1 MLFPGGPIDVDFS
14 NRMKKCKAA
23 QIIPWASVLFLLSLG
38 LNAVASPAHL
48 DKAFQTTPNPE
59 VALTNLRGKLV
70 VHGWDKESVQ
80 AQCTTLSPRV
90 EVDAETLPHSGPAE
104 RVQLSAHLLDP
115 LVTGED
121 ETMDCVL
128 QVPRGASVEIRNRQG
143 SVKIELVNG
152 QHTRVESTNGTISA
166 TDISGHLF
174 ARTLGGD
181 IEIVRAS
188 GRVEAFSITGGI
200 RFVDAT
206 SKDLRGNSNSGKIIY
221 QGDFVPGAE
230 YVLSTYSGD
239 IEILCP
245 AASSFQLTAKTVK
258 GKVDNEFSL
267 TPRRRDVS
275 PLSSAHSLLGTSN
288 TGDAMVELS
297 SFSGTIRLRPQR

>member
-1 MLFPGGPIDVDFS
+1 MNVHCS
-14 NRMKKCKAA
+14 NRMKNCRVA
-23 QIIPWASVLFLLSLG
+23 QITPWGGLLFLLAVG
-38 LNAVASPAHL
+38 LNAVASPAQL
-48 DKAFQTTPNPE
+48 DKTFATTPNPE

-70 VHGWDKESVQ
+70 IRGWDKELVK
-80 AQCTTLSPRV
+80 AECTTLSPRV
-90 EVDAETLPHSGPAE
+90 EVDAETLPRSGPVE
-104 RVQLSAHLLDP
+104 RVQLAAHLLDP
-115 LVTGED
+115 LVAGED

-128 QVPRGASVEIRNRQG
+128 EVPHGASVEIRNRQG
-143 SVKIELVNG
+143 SVRIEWVRG

-181 IEIVRAS
+181 IEIVRPS
-188 GRVEAFSITGGI
+188 GRVEAFSITGAI
-200 RFVDAT
+200 RFIDAT
-206 SKDLRGNSNSGKIIY
+206 SKDLRGNSNSGKILF
-221 QGDFVPGAE
+221 QGDFIPGAE

-245 AASSFQLTAKTVK
+245 PASSFQLTAKTVR

-267 TPRRRDVS
+267 TPRRRDAS

-288 TGDAMVELS
+288 AGNAMVELS

>member
-1 MLFPGGPIDVDFS
+1 MIANFSTRTKQNPVAQLAPWGGLL
-14 NRMKKCKAA
+14 A
-23 QIIPWASVLFLLSLG
+23 LLSLG
-38 LNAVASPAHL
+38 LNAAASPARL
-48 DKAFQTTPNPE
+48 DKTFETTPAPE

-70 VHGWDKESVQ
+70 VRGWEKELVK
-80 AQCTTLSPRV
+80 AQCTTASPRV
-90 EVDAETLPHSGPAE
+90 EVDAETLPRTGPVE
-104 RVQLSAHLLDP
+104 RLQLTAHVLDP

-128 QVPRGASVEIRNRQG
+128 EVPRDASVEIRNRQG
-143 SVKIELVNG
+143 SVKIQLVRG

-166 TDISGHLF
+166 EDISGHLF

-188 GRVEAFSITGGI
+188 GRVEAFSITGAI
-200 RFVDAT
+200 HFIDAT
-206 SKDLRGNSNSGKIIY
+206 SKDLRGNSNSGKILF
-221 QGDFVPGAE
+221 QGDFMPGAE

-245 AASSFQLTAKTVK
+245 PASSFQLTAKTVK

-267 TPRRRDVS
+267 TPKRRDVS

-288 TGDAMVELS
+288 AGNAMVELS
-297 SFSGTIRLRPQR
+297 SFSGTIRLRPTR

>member
-1 MLFPGGPIDVDFS
+1 
-14 NRMKKCKAA
+14 MKKCKLAR
-23 QIIPWASVLFLLSLG
+23 IVPWGSFLFVLALSL
-38 LNAVASPAHL
+38 NAAASPAQL
-48 DKAFQTTPNPE
+48 DKTFETTANPE

-70 VHGWDKESVQ
+70 VRGWDKELVK

-90 EVDAETLPHSGPAE
+90 GVDAQVLPRTGPAE
-104 RVQLSAHLLDP
+104 RVQLAAHLLDP

-128 QVPRGASVEIRNRQG
+128 DVPSEASVEIRNRQG
-143 SVKIELVNG
+143 SVKIDLVRG

-166 TDISGHLF
+166 SDISGHLF

-206 SKDLRGNSNSGKIIY
+206 SKDLRGNSNSGKIVF
-221 QGDFVPGAE
+221 QGDFVPGAD

-239 IEILCP
+239 IDILCP
-245 AASSFQLTAKTVK
+245 PTSSFQLTAKTVK

-267 TPRRRDVS
+267 TPKRRDVS

-288 TGDAMVELS
+288 AGNAMVELS
-297 SFSGTIRLRPQR
+297 SFSGTIRLRPLR

>member
-1 MLFPGGPIDVDFS
+1 MERCSAP
-14 NRMKKCKAA
+14 R
-23 QIIPWASVLFLLSLG
+23 IIPWGSLLVLLLLA
-38 LNAVASPAHL
+38 LNAFASPAHL
-48 DKAFQTTPNPE
+48 DKTFQTTPDPE

-70 VHGWDKESVQ
+70 VRGWDKESVQ

-90 EVDAETLPHSGPAE
+90 EVDAETLPRSGPAE

-121 ETMDCVL
+121 ETMDCIL
-128 QVPRGASVEIRNRQG
+128 EVPTGASVEIHNRQG
-143 SVKIELVNG
+143 SVKIELVRG
-152 QHTRVESTNGTISA
+152 QHTRIESTNGTISA
-166 TDISGHLF
+166 TDIAGHLF

-181 IEIVRAS
+181 IEIIRAS

-200 RFVDAT
+200 HFVDAT
-206 SKDLRGNSNSGKIIY
+206 SKDLRGNSNSGKILF

-230 YVLSTYSGD
+230 YALSTYSGD

-267 TPRRRDVS
+267 TPKRRDVS

-288 TGDAMVELS
+288 AGDAMVELS

>member
-1 MLFPGGPIDVDFS
+1 MSFS
-14 NRMKKCKAA
+14 NSMKKCKVA
-23 QIIPWASVLFLLSLG
+23 QTIPWGSLLLLFPLSLT
-38 LNAVASPAHL
+38 AVASPARL
-48 DKAFQTTPNPE
+48 DKTFETTSSPE
-59 VALTNLRGKLV
+59 VTLTNLRGKLV
-70 VHGWDKESVQ
+70 VRGWDKQLVR

-90 EVDAETLPHSGPAE
+90 EVDAETLPRSGPVE
-104 RVQLSAHLLDP
+104 RVQLAAHLLDP

-121 ETMDCVL
+121 ETVDCIL
-128 QVPRGASVEIRNRQG
+128 EVPRDASVEIRNRQG
-143 SVKIELVNG
+143 SVRIELVRG

-188 GRVEAFSITGGI
+188 GRVEAFSITGAI
-200 RFVDAT
+200 RFIDAT
-206 SKDLRGNSNSGKIIY
+206 SKDLRGNSNSGKIVF
-221 QGDFVPGAE
+221 QGDFIPGAE

-245 AASSFQLTAKTVK
+245 PASSFQLTAKTVK

-275 PLSSAHSLLGTSN
+275 PLSSAHSLVGTSN
-288 TGDAMVELS
+288 AGNAMVELS